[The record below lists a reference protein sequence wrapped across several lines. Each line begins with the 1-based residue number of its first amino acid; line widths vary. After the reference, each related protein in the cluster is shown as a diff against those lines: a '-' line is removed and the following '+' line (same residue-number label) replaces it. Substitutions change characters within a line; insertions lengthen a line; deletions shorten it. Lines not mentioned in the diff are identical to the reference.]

1 MVMMVYKAT
10 ERFPRR
16 EQFGLTA
23 QFQRAAVSIPANV
36 AEGFGRRSTKEFLQS
51 LAIANGSL
59 EESRY
64 YAYAFLA
71 HELSYIPKQDY
82 EALEQQC
89 GSVARLLSALT
100 RSLKA
105 RIGRP
110 SSPDTGHRTPVTR
123 S

>member
-64 YAYAFLA
+64 YAFLA

-105 RIGRP
+105 RIRPP
-110 SSPDTGHRTPVTR
+110 SSPDTGHRTPDTR